1 MTTIGIILDA
11 GSTPAISTIIKDFEM
26 FNWFTKRKNN
36 LKKDTINDDDY
47 HINLQDE
54 IEESLW
60 QIKDQYDL
68 NTEEIEK
75 VVIDKRQNIDYMNE
89 CLKNKK

>member
-26 FNWFTKRKNN
+26 FNWFIKRKNN
-36 LKKDTINDDDY
+36 LKKHTINDDDC

-60 QIKDQYDL
+60 EIKDQYDL

>member
-1 MTTIGIILDA
+1 
-11 GSTPAISTIIKDFEM
+11 M

-36 LKKDTINDDDY
+36 LKKDTTNDDKY
-47 HINLQDE
+47 HISLEDE

-60 QIKDQYDL
+60 EIKDQYDL

-75 VVIDKRQNIDYMNE
+75 VVIDKRHNIDYMNE
-89 CLKNKK
+89 CLKNKKQ

>member
-60 QIKDQYDL
+60 EIKDQYDL

>member
-1 MTTIGIILDA
+1 
-11 GSTPAISTIIKDFEM
+11 M

-60 QIKDQYDL
+60 EIKDQYDL

>member
-36 LKKDTINDDDY
+36 LKKHTINDDDY

-60 QIKDQYDL
+60 EIKDQYDL